1 MDSSWANCPTTK
13 RSYSGHALLWCGAA
27 FSYRASLSKLIA
39 TSSRDAELHALI
51 RAMKQLLGFMIM
63 LHEMGMDPESAPTIR
78 VDSEATIKSALMDD
92 VSRESRMEG
101 MRLRFVREHVEA
113 QVVRLQH
120 VKTGANLADVF
131 TKVLDSKL
139 FRKFREGVMGLID
152 YNKIMSVVYVK

>member
-1 MDSSWANCPTTK
+1 
-13 RSYSGHALLWCGAA
+13 
-27 FSYRASLSKLIA
+27 
-39 TSSRDAELHALI
+39 
-51 RAMKQLLGFMIM
+51 
-63 LHEMGMDPESAPTIR
+63 
-78 VDSEATIKSALMDD
+78 
-92 VSRESRMEG
+92 MEG

-152 YNKIMSVVYVK
+152 YNKIMSVFYVK